1 MASKCPER
9 ETLQKCTAEINRTL
23 AYQTNLVWFANRLF
37 AEKFITVS
45 QQSNIQDIGIG
56 DYSKAS
62 KLMEL
67 VKSQVSITPSK
78 YDEFLGILEEEPA
91 LEDLVKLLNKTYGK
105 DQSLPLQ
112 NQEID

>member
-1 MASKCPER
+1 
-9 ETLQKCTAEINRTL
+9 
-23 AYQTNLVWFANRLF
+23 
-37 AEKFITVS
+37 
-45 QQSNIQDIGIG
+45 
-56 DYSKAS
+56 
-62 KLMEL
+62 MEL